1 MFSVTFHPK
10 ALLGVKVL
18 FNQIKERGLHLSITQ
33 NAVVFGFSAPSGK
46 QTKPPEFPTFSLIDY
61 YIEEEIIL

>member
-1 MFSVTFHPK
+1 MNCMNQPK
-10 ALLGVKVL
+10 ALINWIILPS
-18 FNQIKERGLHLSITQ
+18 LHLSKTQ

-61 YIEEEIIL
+61 YIE